1 MTAVLLVR
9 GDALGRSAGSHEVS
23 GSGMR
28 VTAATRVGRLPE
40 VLDAV
45 AAQTRPPER
54 LVVVAAADATDASNG
69 GASVLTRVTEL
80 VEAHERLVAA
90 VPELV
95 FIGLPAPVDLGA
107 AVDAALA
114 ELDRRYAPGESFP
127 DTSASTASHA
137 AESPESESAEAPD
150 HVDAPGPVQVEP
162 AETQSETET
171 HTEAGIAEVEAE
183 ADEAAPAE
191 DQAAPAMDEAAH
203 TEHDASAEGPEV
215 STHDGELEPEPA
227 PSHTESPV
235 VPTRS
240 TAPTGPEWLWVLE
253 DTVAPQPT
261 ALRRLVE
268 AVRRSP
274 SVGIAGPKVVRWEN
288 PRLLVELGRQV
299 TRAGRRVD
307 SPAFGDA
314 DQGQYDTRTD
324 VLAVGTAGMLVR
336 RSVYTELDGFEPTF
350 AAAGADLD
358 LGWRAQLAGHRVVV
372 VPSAVV
378 RRTRSAAERQAGPL
392 ATRLAERRAARRVA
406 LTRCSPLA
414 VPLLALWTLVGGV
427 LSALGLLLLKRPQH
441 AWAELSD
448 IGALGRPFSSTAARW
463 RFRRATTIR
472 RRHLTGLFIGSGA
485 ALGAS
490 WDRVR
495 DAVTPDRSGTDQAPA
510 NDAAAA
516 ESGPVAEEAESLS
529 GLPPSL
535 PQRIATHPG
544 FLAVLACTILSA
556 LTFRTALTQGVL
568 DARGPGFAG
577 GELFGVATNSNGLW
591 HLYRDSWHGAGFG
604 NALDTSPSMGVLA
617 GLTWL
622 VQWVPYVDDGRTP
635 AGVTLSWL
643 ILAAMPLSALTA
655 YLAARVATRARWGR
669 GLVALAW
676 GTSGVLTAAL
686 TQGRVSVVIAHILLP
701 LVVAGFAAAMKRDGT
716 WTATFAAVLA
726 AGLLGAFVPVL
737 LAVCVVAALIAVV
750 VAPGLGRRSRA
761 AVLAVV
767 PVALLGPWVLKFVDE
782 PRLLL
787 TGQGLLDVRPDSP
800 PAWQLALAQPD
811 GGTQL
816 VGLLFVPVL
825 VVAVVALARRSG
837 GRPRSVALTALTVT
851 ALVGLALAYLSERV
865 EVGQAIRADGQPALA
880 TLWAGIGLE
889 LYVAAVLGI
898 LLVGGH
904 GLAHVLGERRFGW
917 RRFVAGA
924 VAAVLAGGL
933 AVAAG
938 LTAWAGAGA
947 LQLGSDAF
955 PAVAV
960 EQANG
965 PDANRLVVLTP
976 SADRLDFAV
985 IGNEPGQLMRDV
997 ERPAEVTDP
1006 GLAPLL
1012 GRIASGGVIPGGTG
1026 DALADLGVGFVSVM
1040 AKADDPLT
1048 RTLDAASGL
1057 TRLGSTAERTLW
1069 RVVARP
1075 SAAAPEVPV
1084 PPSRVRLDNAEGR
1097 PLQVVP
1103 VDGPHGAVVQDL
1115 SVAASGRQVVF
1126 AEAPEWSSHAVV
1138 TYNGQVLTPVAT
1150 TGTPT
1155 YLLPPAAGRLEADL
1169 PPSHQRWFL
1178 AQIAL
1183 LAAVVFLAIPFGS
1196 RRSRRLV

>member
-1 MTAVLLVR
+1 MR
-9 GDALGRSAGSHEVS
+9 G
-23 GSGMR
+23 
-28 VTAATRVGRLPE
+28 TAATRVGRLPE

-54 LVVVAAADATDASNG
+54 LVVVAADDADASGASASG
-69 GASVLTRVTEL
+69 RPAPPDGASVLARVTAL
-80 VEAHERLVAA
+80 VEAHEGLVAA
-90 VPELV
+90 VPEV
-95 FIGLPAPVDLGA
+95 VVIGLPAPADLGA

-114 ELDRRYAPGESFP
+114 ELDRRSAPGESVP
-127 DTSASTASHA
+127 DASAPPAVRP
-137 AESPESESAEAPD
+137 AESPHASGGPERNEAHESNGAHESIEAHESNEAPAPAGAEPPEAESAAGESPGVESAEA
-150 HVDAPGPVQVEP
+150 EP
-162 AETQSETET
+162 AA
-171 HTEAGIAEVEAE
+171 AGA
-183 ADEAAPAE
+183 ADRDAAA
-191 DQAAPAMDEAAH
+191 
-203 TEHDASAEGPEV
+203 T
-215 STHDGELEPEPA
+215 STHRREPESDPA
-227 PSHTESPV
+227 LSSPEPPA

-240 TAPTGPEWLWVLE
+240 SAPDTPTGPEWLWILE

-307 SPAFGDA
+307 SPAFGEA

-336 RSVYTELDGFEPTF
+336 RSVYTELDGFEPAF

-378 RRTRSAAERQAGPL
+378 RRTRSAAERQAGLL
-392 ATRLAERRAARRVA
+392 ATRLTERRAARRVA

-414 VPLLALWTLVGGV
+414 VPFLALWTLVGGV
-427 LSALGLLLLKRPQH
+427 LSALALLLLKRPQH

-463 RFRRATTIR
+463 RFRRATTVR

-490 WDRVR
+490 WDRVQ
-495 DAVTPDRSGTDQAPA
+495 DAVTPDRRATEQTPTG
-510 NDAAAA
+510 DAAAA

-577 GELFGVATNSNGLW
+577 GELFGVATNSDGLW
-591 HLYRDSWHGAGFG
+591 HLYRDAWHGAGFG

-686 TQGRVSVVIAHILLP
+686 TQGRVSVVVAHLLLP

-716 WTATFAAVLA
+716 WTATFAAALA

-737 LAVCVVAALIAVV
+737 LAIGVVAALVAVV
-750 VAPGLGRRSRA
+750 VAPGLGRRLRA

-767 PVALLGPWVLKFVDE
+767 PIALLGPWVLQFVDE

-787 TGQGLLDVRPDSP
+787 TGQGLLDVGPDSP

-825 VVAVVALARRSG
+825 VLAVAALARRSG
-837 GRPRSVALTALTVT
+837 GRPRSVALTALTGT
-851 ALVGLALAYLSERV
+851 ALVGLAVAYLSERV
-865 EVGQAIRADGQPALA
+865 EVGQAVGADGQPTLA

-889 LYVAAVLGI
+889 LYVVAVLGI
-898 LLVGGH
+898 LLVGWH
-904 GLAHVLGERRFGW
+904 GLAHVLGEQRFGW
-917 RRFVAGA
+917 RRFVAA
-924 VAAVLAGGL
+924 ALAAVLAGGL

-947 LQLGSDAF
+947 LQLGSETF

-960 EQANG
+960 EQANA

-985 IGNEPGQLMRDV
+985 IGNEPGELMRDV
-997 ERPAEVTDP
+997 QRPADVTDP
-1006 GLAPLL
+1006 GLATLL
-1012 GRIASGGVIPGGTG
+1012 GTIASGGVLPGGAG
-1026 DALADLGVGFVSVM
+1026 DALADLGVGFVSVV
-1040 AKADDPLT
+1040 ATADDPLT

-1057 TRLGSTAERTLW
+1057 TRLGSTADQTLW

-1075 SAAAPEVPV
+1075 SAAAADVAV
-1084 PPSRVRLDNAEGR
+1084 PPSRVRLDSSEGR
-1097 PLQVVP
+1097 PLQMVA
-1103 VDGPHGAVVQDL
+1103 VDGPHGAVEQDL
-1115 SVAASGRQVVF
+1115 SVAAAGRQVVF
-1126 AEAPEWSSHAVV
+1126 AEAPEWASHAVV
-1138 TYNGQVLTPVAT
+1138 TYNGQVLSPVAE

-1155 YLLPPAAGRLEADL
+1155 YLVPPAAGRLEADL
-1169 PPSHQRWFL
+1169 PPSHPRWFL
-1178 AQIAL
+1178 AQLAL